1 MTLSSPHIIDVK
13 RKMEGQI
20 RGYLLSRNSQL
31 TVVRDFDGFSP
42 AGCVAM
48 PSSTVADLV
57 INEPWTKMIA
67 AEGHAG
73 ISQTAP
79 WFATDSLQ
87 SALTSIYEKNVS
99 IKIECENCADSEEFG
114 FHIGRIVALGGSS
127 LDFVFFD
134 SAGRWFDA
142 PYAIPYNSITQI
154 VVDDPYV
161 ITFSRYVGP
170 CPVETDKNG
179 EQ

>member
-1 MTLSSPHIIDVK
+1 
-13 RKMEGQI
+13 
-20 RGYLLSRNSQL
+20 
-31 TVVRDFDGFSP
+31 
-42 AGCVAM
+42 M

-57 INEPWTKMIA
+57 INEPWTQMIA

-73 ISQTAP
+73 LAQTTP
-79 WFATDSLQ
+79 WFATDSLRA
-87 SALTSIYEKNVS
+87 ALKSIYEKNVNV
-99 IKIECENCADSEEFG
+99 KIECENCADSEEFG

-127 LDFVFFD
+127 LEFVFFD

-142 PYAIPYNSITQI
+142 PYAIPYNSITQL

-161 ITFSRYVGP
+161 MTFSRYVGS
-170 CPVETDKNG
+170 CPVETEKRG